1 MISVIDYGGGNTK
14 SVSNILQRC
23 KINHVVTH
31 DHNEIKKSNRIIL
44 PGVANFSF
52 CMKQLRNKGLDEIIK
67 EEVVTR
73 KKKFLGICSG
83 MQLLGSFSEEG
94 NLDGLNLIPGQ
105 IKKLKKEKCKIIPH
119 MGWNKIIHK
128 DNVLLKNIDNNSR
141 FYFCHSYYFH
151 LEDENNSMIKTN
163 YGFNFC
169 VGVNKG
175 NIYGIQFHPEK
186 SLSLG
191 KTLINNFA
199 NI

>member
-23 KINHVVTH
+23 KINHLVTN
-31 DHNEIKKSNRIIL
+31 DHNKIKKSNRIIL
-44 PGVANFSF
+44 PGVANFSY

-67 EEVVTR
+67 EEVMTR

-119 MGWNKIIHK
+119 MGWN
-128 DNVLLKNIDNNSR
+128 
-141 FYFCHSYYFH
+141 
-151 LEDENNSMIKTN
+151 
-163 YGFNFC
+163 
-169 VGVNKG
+169 
-175 NIYGIQFHPEK
+175 
-186 SLSLG
+186 
-191 KTLINNFA
+191 
-199 NI
+199 